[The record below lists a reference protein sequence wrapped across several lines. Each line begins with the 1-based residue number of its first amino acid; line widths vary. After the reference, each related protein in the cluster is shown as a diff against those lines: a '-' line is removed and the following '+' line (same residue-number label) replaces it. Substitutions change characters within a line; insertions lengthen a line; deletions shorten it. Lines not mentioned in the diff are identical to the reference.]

1 MTSSVFLNFFI
12 HKKSLVKPVSLNFL
26 QTLTETA
33 LQHILPTIF
42 QYYTNTFI
50 YYPYWT
56 TSGAKKLASVLRLFI
71 I

>member
-42 QYYTNTFI
+42 QYYTKKRGFVASFFGTI
-50 YYPYWT
+50 K
-56 TSGAKKLASVLRLFI
+56 TSRPFS
-71 I
+71 